1 MRVRV
6 RVRVRVRGRVRVRV
20 RVGVRARVR
29 VRVSVSVRARTD
41 RGLARESPR
50 AARRVA
56 LARVW
61 VGSLDE
67 VKASDGQLVRLARDA
82 EAAVVIVDG
91 HALASVPQPGDAV
104 GTYARVGLLS
114 QGVDGAAV
122 VVHSTDV

>member
-1 MRVRV
+1 M
-6 RVRVRVRGRVRVRV
+6 
-20 RVGVRARVR
+20 
-29 VRVSVSVRARTD
+29 
-41 RGLARESPR
+41 
-50 AARRVA
+50 
-56 LARVW
+56 
-61 VGSLDE
+61 GSLDE